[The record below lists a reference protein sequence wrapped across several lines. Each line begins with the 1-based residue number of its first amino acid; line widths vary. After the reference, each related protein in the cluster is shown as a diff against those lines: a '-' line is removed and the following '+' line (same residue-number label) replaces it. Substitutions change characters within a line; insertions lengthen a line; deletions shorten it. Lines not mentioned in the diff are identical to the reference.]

1 MWDNLACV
9 LAIHQR
15 QQLQSL
21 FKVKLVFDVF
31 QNFYDSPSI
40 ESLSNPSCIATD
52 LQQRLRRVSGPM
64 VFGLGGRKNGI
75 CCLVISLA
83 ILALF
88 MR

>member
-31 QNFYDSPSI
+31 QNFYGLTI
-40 ESLSNPSCIATD
+40 NRITVESKLYCHRSATKIKKS
-52 LQQRLRRVSGPM
+52 VWSHGIW
-64 VFGLGGRKNGI
+64 LGWKENGI